1 MAYNL
6 KMKHWY
12 LVKTKS
18 KQEDIAIINLENQNF
33 HVYCPYAL
41 ISNKSVALFPGY
53 LFIQLDKDIQNWS
66 PIRST
71 KGVLYFVRFGLDYAK
86 IPDNIIEFIKANQ
99 LNTAEKLKNI
109 NKFKP
114 GDKVQITDGVFKN
127 CIAIF
132 KSFKSDERVILLMNL
147 LGQQQKLT
155 IKQES
160 LNAL

>member
-1 MAYNL
+1 M
-6 KMKHWY
+6 MKHWY

-18 KQEDIAIINLENQNF
+18 KQEDIAILNLENQNF

-41 ISNKSVALFPGY
+41 ISNKNVALFPGY
-53 LFIQLDKDIQNWS
+53 LFIQLDKDTQDWS

-71 KGVLYFVRFGLDYAK
+71 KGVLHFVRFGLNYAK
-86 IPDNIIEFIKANQ
+86 IPNNIIELIKTNQ
-99 LNTAEKLKNI
+99 VSTAEKLKNI
-109 NKFKP
+109 NKFKS
-114 GDKVQITDGVFKN
+114 GDKVQIMDGVFKS

-132 KSFKSDERVILLMNL
+132 KAYRPDERVILLMNL
-147 LGQQQKLT
+147 LGRQQKLT